1 VTTVAQHVLIIEDD
15 RVTAL
20 VISEYLASHGYRTT
34 VATNGKDGVDHFVA
48 DRPDLV
54 LCDALLPRVNGFD
67 ACAQMRDSTYGGV
80 VPIVM
85 MSAYYRSHRQAMD
98 QVPELDV
105 DGFLVKP
112 FDLDILLDRVVALL
126 SQPGA

>member
-1 VTTVAQHVLIIEDD
+1 MSTAQHVLIIEDD

-20 VISEYLASHGYRTT
+20 VISEYLTAHGYRTT
-34 VATNGKDGVDHFVA
+34 VASNGEDGVAQFVA

-67 ACAQMRDSTYGGV
+67 ACHAMRSSTYGGI

-85 MSAYYRSHRQAMD
+85 MSAFYRSHRQAMD
-98 QVPELDV
+98 QQPELDV

-112 FDLDILLDRVVALL
+112 FDLDILLDRVAALL
-126 SQPGA
+126 AHPSA